1 RARRPARARR
11 YRLHDDRQ
19 QPPRLPPRLPQ
30 GAPAVPQ
37 LSRGREGLLPT
48 HENLPDH
55 AHGGDPQ
62 RRLPTRSLGRVEHV
76 QGALSR
82 QGTGLSSVGGH
93 GLAQGLVGVAAAADR
108 GGKGDPR
115 AGLVCLRHR
124 GEPADDR
131 SPAPI
136 YPRARA
142 DRPPRQTG
150 GTVCAEHAAGHPD
163 ERGPARITS
172 IRTKKIEEETMTI
185 PQLMPWIGG
194 PVKFEAGLSPLV
206 CPIDETVASQI
217 IES

>member
-1 RARRPARARR
+1 R
-11 YRLHDDRQ
+11 
-19 QPPRLPPRLPQ
+19 
-30 GAPAVPQ
+30 
-37 LSRGREGLLPT
+37 
-48 HENLPDH
+48 
-55 AHGGDPQ
+55 
-62 RRLPTRSLGRVEHV
+62 
-76 QGALSR
+76 
-82 QGTGLSSVGGH
+82 LSSIGGH

-115 AGLVCLRHR
+115 AGLVSLRHR

-142 DRPPRQTG
+142 DRPPRQTR
-150 GTVCAEHAAGHPD
+150 GTVCAEHAAGHSG
-163 ERGPARITS
+163 ERTPARVTS
-172 IRTKKIEEETMTI
+172 IEPRRSRRKSMTI

-217 IES
+217 IESDAKVVDAAVKHAHAAFLKNQDATT